1 MNLVCIPAY
10 NEETKIKD
18 VVKKSL
24 PYVDKVIVCD
34 DGSTDNTAALAEK
47 AGAIVISHATNLGYG
62 AAISTLFDY
71 CRKNN
76 AEIMVTLDGDG
87 QHNPDQVP
95 DLINIILKH
104 NVDVVIGSRSLRDDK
119 DLPSYRRAG
128 IKIITSTIN
137 SATDLKVTDSQ
148 SGFRAYSRTAIDLIH
163 PSESGMSVSTEI
175 LLKISNNGLSIAE
188 VPITVSYTGD
198 TSTEHPVSH
207 GAHVIGTTLK
217 YVSIKHPMYFYGIPG
232 ILLFISGLI
241 MGVSFLDSYLDPV
254 APKVLY
260 GLILGSTISVLLGS
274 MMIITSILLFAMT
287 NLIRGTR

>member
-1 MNLVCIPAY
+1 MNIVCIPAY
-10 NEETKIKD
+10 NEEVKIKD
-18 VVKKSL
+18 VVKKAL
-24 PYVDKVIVCD
+24 PHVDKVVVCD
-34 DGSTDNTAALAEK
+34 DGSSDDTAILAKK
-47 AGAIVISHATNLGYG
+47 AGAVVISHETNQGYG

-95 DLINIILKH
+95 DLINVILKH

-137 SATDLKVTDSQ
+137 SATDLKVTDAQ
-148 SGFRAYSRTAIDLIH
+148 SGVRAYSKTAIDLIH
-163 PSESGMSVSTEI
+163 PTESGMSVSTEI

-188 VPITVSYTGD
+188 VPITVSYHGD
-198 TSTEHPVSH
+198 TSTEHPVKH
-207 GAHVIGTTLK
+207 GSHVIGTTLK

-241 MGVSFLDSYLDPV
+241 MGVSFLDGYLDPV

-260 GLILGSTISVLLGS
+260 GLILGSIISILLGS
-274 MMIITSILLFAMT
+274 MMIITSILLFSMA

>member
-1 MNLVCIPAY
+1 LNVVCIPAY
-10 NEETKIKD
+10 NEEIKIKE
-18 VVKKSL
+18 VVKKAL

-34 DGSTDNTAALAEK
+34 DGSTDKTAVLAKK
-47 AGAIVISHATNLGYG
+47 AGATVISHETNLGYG

-95 DLINIILKH
+95 DLVNVILKH

-119 DLPSYRRAG
+119 DLPSYRRTG

-137 SATDLKVTDSQ
+137 SATNLKVTDSQ

-175 LLKISNNGLSIAE
+175 LLKISNNGLSMAE
-188 VPITVSYTGD
+188 VPITVSYTGN
-198 TSTEHPVSH
+198 TSTEHPVTH
-207 GAHVIGTTLK
+207 GSHVIGTTLK

-232 ILLFISGLI
+232 IILFISGLI
-241 MGVSFLDSYLDPV
+241 MGISFLDGYLDPV
-254 APKVLY
+254 EPKVLY
-260 GLILGSTISVLLGS
+260 GLILGSIVSILLGS
-274 MMIITSILLFAMT
+274 MLIITSILLFSMA